1 MFGGKEKNSNSSK
14 GNTSSAA
21 LGALNTLV
29 EGTVVEGQ
37 VTAKSDI
44 RIDGIIRGNLNCDGK
59 VIIGLTGFIEGQINC
74 VNAVIQGKF
83 EGTLNVTELLNVR
96 ESAKITGEV
105 TTSKLIVEAG
115 AVFNVT
121 CKMGKQ
127 ATENGN
133 TTERKSIASSRDKQ
147 LKKEAS

>member
-1 MFGGKEKNSNSSK
+1 MFGGKEKSGATSKSSS
-14 GNTSSAA
+14 SSAV

-29 EGTVVEGQ
+29 EGTIIEGQ

-44 RIDGIIRGNLNCDGK
+44 RIDGMIRGNLNCEGK
-59 VIIGLTGFIEGQINC
+59 VIIGVTGFIEGQINC
-74 VNAVIQGKF
+74 TNAVIQGKF
-83 EGTLNVTELLNVR
+83 EGTLNVKELLNVR
-96 ESAKITGEV
+96 ESAKINGEV
-105 TTSKLIVEAG
+105 TTGKLIVESG

-127 ATENGN
+127 ATENGKAS
-133 TTERKSIASSRDKQ
+133 ERKSIPGSREKQ

>member
-1 MFGGKEKNSNSSK
+1 MFGGKEKK
-14 GNTSSAA
+14 GTTANTSSPA

-44 RIDGIIRGNLNCDGK
+44 RIDGMIRGNLNCDGK
-59 VIIGLTGFIEGQINC
+59 VIIGTTGFIEGQINC
-74 VNAVIQGKF
+74 ANAVIQGKF
-83 EGTLNVTELLNVR
+83 EGTLNVKELLNVR

-105 TTSKLIVEAG
+105 TTGKLIVEAG

-127 ATENGN
+127 ATIENGN
-133 TTERKSIASSRDKQ
+133 STERKSIANSREKQ

>member
-1 MFGGKEKNSNSSK
+1 MFGGKEKK
-14 GNTSSAA
+14 GTTANTSSAA

-44 RIDGIIRGNLNCDGK
+44 RIDGMIRGNLNCDGK
-59 VIIGLTGFIEGQINC
+59 VIIGATGFIEGQINC
-74 VNAVIQGKF
+74 ANAVIQGKF
-83 EGTLNVTELLNVR
+83 EGTLNVKELLNVR

-105 TTSKLIVEAG
+105 TTGKLIVEAG

-133 TTERKSIASSRDKQ
+133 ATERKSIANAREKQ